1 MIDRFLTRIAN
12 AHCFLAKLW
21 VLARPYWFAEERQTI
36 GLWGLHLHRQGSLDR
51 PRRCSPSSS
60 A

>member
-12 AHCFLAKLW
+12 AHSFLSKLW
-21 VLARPYWFAEERQTI
+21 VLARPYWFAEERQAI
-36 GLWGLHLHRQGSLDR
+36 GLWGYSVMVKEVVDCPRACSL
-51 PRRCSPSSS
+51 SSS

>member
-12 AHCFLAKLW
+12 AHSFLSKLW
-21 VLARPYWFAEERQTI
+21 VLARPYWFAEERQAI
-36 GLWGLHLHRQGSLDR
+36 GLWGASSWSRNPGS
-51 PRRCSPSSS
+51 PAACSPSSS